1 MTAHFTPDTFAY
13 LADLAAH
20 NDRAW
25 FESHRDRYEAVW
37 RAPALV
43 FIEALAPAMAA
54 LDPPLKAEARLNGSL
69 RRINRDVRFSKDKS
83 PYNPIL
89 HLIFWTGGHPN
100 RSPGFHLV
108 LSPDGVGCGTGIYGL
123 SPEQLRQYRDM
134 VVDPVEQKA
143 LFAALDTA
151 ESVSC
156 TLGPPDLA
164 RLPKGYEG
172 EGRVADLLRRK
183 SLVARTRDGGDAAQ
197 DVLTGPGAQDWVM
210 GRVEALIPLIRWT
223 TLI

>member
-1 MTAHFTPDTFAY
+1 MTAHFTEETFTY
-13 LADLAAH
+13 LADLTAN

-25 FESHRDRYEAVW
+25 FEAHRDRYEAAW
-37 RAPALV
+37 RQPALA
-43 FIEALAPAMAA
+43 FIEALAPAMGA

-89 HLIFWTGGHPN
+89 HLIFWTGDHPN

-108 LSPDGVGCGTGIYGL
+108 LSPTGVGCGTGVYGL
-123 SPEQLRQYRDM
+123 TPDQLRQYRDM
-134 VVDPVEQKA
+134 VADPVEQRA
-143 LFAALDTA
+143 LFAALDAA
-151 ESVSC
+151 EAVGC
-156 TLGPPDLA
+156 TLGKPDLA

-183 SLVARTRDGGDAAQ
+183 SLVARTRDDAEAPR
-197 DVLTGPGAQDWVM
+197 DVIAGPGAQDWVM
-210 GRVEALIPLIRWT
+210 GRVEALMPLIRWT